1 MADPY
6 NIYTYLT
13 PYMSS
18 DPEILAQWYAKWGM
32 YLTPFDSREIDR
44 LNELTN
50 YTIEDELRK
59 GMEVNQKVDI
69 GIGKSGFAGSYM
81 NSTNAL
87 ADE

>member
-44 LNELTN
+44 LN
-50 YTIEDELRK
+50 
-59 GMEVNQKVDI
+59 
-69 GIGKSGFAGSYM
+69 
-81 NSTNAL
+81 
-87 ADE
+87 